1 MSSIL
6 IFELHCAVFLH
17 NKKMQHMDKL
27 TAMRTFVTVT
37 KTGSFSAAA
46 KVLSVPKTRVSQRI
60 QDLEAALLVRL
71 LHRTTRVLSLT
82 EEGRAYLPKCEQIL
96 EELDAAEQ
104 SISIGRGDAVGR
116 LRLTCTSI
124 VARSLIIP
132 KMDEFLTGHP
142 KLSVSLSL
150 TDRLTNLQEGGLDC
164 AIRGGSMDDSSLI
177 SRHLGDFGFGLYA
190 SSELLA
196 GHSPIAS
203 PEQLQRLPLIKVL
216 GQRDGQARPWSLS
229 CRERMMVED
238 GPARIETDD
247 DQGAL
252 ECALG
257 GLGVVLTPHFSAAP
271 HVKIGTL
278 TRVLPDWSAADRP
291 LFAIYPSRS
300 YVPTKLRVF
309 LDWVA
314 GLV

>member
-1 MSSIL
+1 
-6 IFELHCAVFLH
+6 
-17 NKKMQHMDKL
+17 MDKL

-96 EELDAAEQ
+96 EEIDAAEQ
-104 SISIGRGDAVGR
+104 SIRIARSDAVGR
-116 LRLTCTSI
+116 LRLSCTSI

-132 KMDEFLTGHP
+132 KMDEFLTAHP
-142 KLSVSLSL
+142 NVSVSLSL
-150 TDRLTNLQEGGLDC
+150 TDRLTNLQEAGLDC
-164 AIRGGSMDDSSLI
+164 AIRGGRMEDSSLI
-177 SRHLGDFGFGLYA
+177 SRHLADYGFGLYA
-190 SSELLA
+190 ANALLA
-196 GHSPIAS
+196 DHPAIAA
-203 PEQLQRLPLIKVL
+203 PEQLQQLPLIKVI
-216 GQRDGQARPWSLS
+216 GQRDGQARHWSLS
-229 CRERMMVED
+229 CGDRMMLED
-238 GPARIETDD
+238 TPARIETDD

-257 GLGVVLTPHFSAAP
+257 GLGIVLTPHFSAAP
-271 HVKIGTL
+271 HVKLGTL

-300 YVPTKLRVF
+300 YVPAKLRVF